1 MGLDFDAKG
10 YKKDTPH
17 WSYGG
22 FMWFR
27 GEIAKTI
34 GIPDLRTHYDK
45 RRPFPKDDISDF
57 LTHSDCD
64 DVLTH
69 KQCARIGP
77 RLKEILNYVRQGDSL
92 VITKLDRLARSTYQL
107 TKIAEELKE
116 KGVDLVV
123 MDQNIDTSTPTGKL
137 FFDMLASIA
146 EFEAEIRKER
156 DKWT

>member
-1 MGLDFDAKG
+1 MAKVGYGRISSVDQNLDVQKSKLDE
-10 YKKDTPH
+10 
-17 WSYGG
+17 YGC
-22 FMWFR
+22 
-27 GEIAKTI
+27 
-34 GIPDLRTHYDK
+34 DK
-45 RRPFPKDDISDF
+45 IF
-57 LTHSDCD
+57 LDKHTGTTAD
-64 DVLTH
+64 
-69 KQCARIGP
+69 GP
-77 RLKEILNYVRQGDSL
+77 RLKEILNYVRQGDSI
-92 VITKLDRLARSTYQL
+92 VITKLDRLARSTYHL